1 MRRTLRIFAWALG
14 GSALLALLLG
24 GGMLVAGNTD
34 AGRRMIERLTLELTS
49 GHVSLSGLN
58 GSFPQRLTLERL
70 ELRDAGGVWLT
81 ADEVS
86 VDWSPLA
93 LLERRIQVGSLHA
106 AGVDMERLPQS
117 SSNPASTGPASIP
130 RIDVASLSVDRVKL
144 GAALAGKAA
153 TLRLRGNAHLRSA
166 EDMIIE
172 AAARRIDGDGDYELQ
187 LRFDP
192 RRMDASLNL
201 HEPAGG
207 PLENLLQLP
216 GLGALAATVKMSGPR
231 TAERLVLSI
240 DAGALHGS
248 ARGSLNFNELSADLD
263 FALDSPALAP
273 RSDLSWEHAS
283 VHGRWHGSIKSPRA
297 DGHIDIGRLRLPGGV
312 QLAALNGEL
321 SAESG
326 RATLHAV
333 IAGLRIP
340 GPRPQL
346 LEDAPVTLD
355 ASMRLDSPT
364 RPLDVS
370 ASHRLFSLRAAAE
383 TAAPKGAG
391 RSATAELRLPNL
403 GELAA
408 LAGQNVRGSAL
419 VKAQLRDDG
428 VAVRVVLDANASLH
442 DGTEFWSGVVGER
455 AGLQLSGRLTDGAIT
470 VESAKLTG
478 RAGSLTASGDVSRPR
493 PGAARQNP
501 QSLRARWD
509 LDISD
514 LKTVSP
520 ALAGTLKASGTLA
533 GALTALAGEAR
544 LTSTL
549 SVRDSPSGTVS
560 AEVKVRGLPS
570 SPSGTLVAQG
580 TLDGAPV
587 HLDAALERGRAGSLR
602 ALIRR
607 ADWKSAHADG
617 EFTVAADAAQ
627 THGEL
632 RLQMGQLA
640 DLQDLLGTKV
650 GGSLAGTV
658 VVHPAQ
664 GASHAQL
671 HFDARD
677 LTVQQF
683 TGNAQLT
690 ADGAADALG
699 FKLEVQVPELR
710 GTAASL
716 SAAGTLNLGARK
728 IALTSAALKFRGQE
742 VRLLSPAQIAL
753 ANGVSVDV
761 FKVGAQAA
769 VFQLKGDI
777 SPSLDVRASLRQLQ
791 PSLVNAFVPG
801 LLASGTIEARARLK
815 GSLAAPTG
823 QLRLTATD
831 MALADD
837 AAFGLPSLDLHATA
851 ELSGDTA
858 DVDARLDG
866 RLGVET
872 RASPGGRRS
881 PAEGALDFKISGSL
895 DVGMIN
901 PLLEARGQHAA
912 GELSV
917 DATVG
922 GSVAAP
928 QIDGTVNLSK
938 GSVRDYARGRD
949 LTDIT
954 AAIVGNEGTLQIKSM
969 TATAAPGT
977 VSMTGSVGVLQPG
990 MPVDLRIKARERPAA
1005 GEQIGDGESQ
1015 RGLACQRDR
1024 ARAARRGRDG
1034 AFEPHADRNPE
1045 QPAAQC
1051 RGARCTPPRQ
1061 GGARRSGKAPGDR
1074 PGRGDAGAAGNSG
1087 GRPGTRCGNGRGP
1100 APRRH

>member
-1 MRRTLRIFAWALG
+1 M
-14 GSALLALLLG
+14 
-24 GGMLVAGNTD
+24 
-34 AGRRMIERLTLELTS
+34 
-49 GHVSLSGLN
+49 N

-192 RRMDASLNL
+192 QRMDAALNL

-216 GLGALAATVKMSGPR
+216 GLGALAATVNLNGPR
-231 TAERLVLSI
+231 AAERLDLSI
-240 DAGALHGS
+240 DAGALRGR
-248 ARGSLNFNELSADLD
+248 AQGSLNFNELSADLD

-273 RSDLSWEHAS
+273 RPDLAWERAS
-283 VHGRWHGSIKSPRA
+283 VHGRWHGSVKAPRA

-312 QLAALNGEL
+312 QLAALNGDL

-333 IAGLRIP
+333 IGGLRIP

-419 VKAQLRDDG
+419 VKAQLREDG
-428 VAVRVVLDANASLH
+428 VAVQVVLDANASLH

-470 VESAKLTG
+470 VESVKLTG

-587 HLDAALERGRAGSLR
+587 HLDVALERGRAGSLR

-617 EFTVAADAAQ
+617 DFTVAADAAQ

-640 DLQDLLGTKV
+640 DLQDLLGTEV

-658 VVHPAQ
+658 AVHPDQ

-671 HFDARD
+671 HLDARG

-690 ADGAADALG
+690 AEGAADALG
-699 FKLEVQVPELR
+699 FKLEVQVPKLR

-716 SAAGTLNLGARK
+716 SAAGSLNLGARK

-761 FKVGAQAA
+761 FKVGAQEA
-769 VFQLKGDI
+769 VFELKGDI
-777 SPSLDVRASLRQLQ
+777 SPALDVRASLRQLQ

-815 GSLAAPTG
+815 GSLASPTG

-831 MALADD
+831 MALADN

-851 ELSGDTA
+851 ELI
-858 DVDARLDG
+858 G
-866 RLGVET
+866 RYRGCRCAAHGRHGVET
-872 RASPGGRRS
+872 QHRPGRAPL
-881 PAEGALDFKISGSL
+881 AADGALDLKISGNL

-912 GELSV
+912 GELNV

-922 GSVAAP
+922 GSVSGAANRRHG
-928 QIDGTVNLSK
+928 QSEQGQRARLCAGTGL
-938 GSVRDYARGRD
+938 A
-949 LTDIT
+949 DIN
-954 AAIVGNEGTLQIKSM
+954 AVIVGNAGTLQIKSM
-969 TATAAPGT
+969 TAAAAPGT
-977 VSMTGSVGVLQPG
+977 VSMSGSVGVLQPG
-990 MPVDLRIKARERPAA
+990 IPVDLRIKARQRPAA

-1015 RGLACQRDR
+1015 RGFACERDR
-1024 ARAARRGRDG
+1024 ARAARHCRVG
-1034 AFEPHADRNPE
+1034 AFEPYLDRNPE

-1051 RGARCTPPRQ
+1051 RGARRAPPRQ
-1061 GGARRSGKAPGDR
+1061 GGARRCRKSPW
-1074 PGRGDAGAAGNSG
+1074 
-1087 GRPGTRCGNGRGP
+1087 
-1100 APRRH
+1100 